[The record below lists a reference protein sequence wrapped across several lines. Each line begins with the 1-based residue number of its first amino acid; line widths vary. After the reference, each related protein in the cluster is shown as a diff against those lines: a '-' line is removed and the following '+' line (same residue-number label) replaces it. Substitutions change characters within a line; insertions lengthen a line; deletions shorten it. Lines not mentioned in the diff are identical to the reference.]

1 MCPDPIGMTQ
11 DCTALVTWSLLR
23 KGCVCWKPCMFLLS
37 TGEMTGVLLVSSVDV
52 HVLDGPWMST
62 VTWAPMDTL
71 TEGCTLCVY
80 VPGWS
85 MDVHSYLGTHGYTLT
100 EGCTLCVYVPG
111 WSMDVHSYLGIHGYP
126 DRGVH
131 PMCVC
136 PWMVHGCPQLPGHPW
151 IP

>member
-1 MCPDPIGMTQ
+1 
-11 DCTALVTWSLLR
+11 
-23 KGCVCWKPCMFLLS
+23 MFLLS
-37 TGEMTGVLLVSSVDV
+37 TGEMTGALLVSSVDV
-52 HVLDGPWMST
+52 YVLDGPWMSI
-62 VTWAPMDTL
+62 VTWA
-71 TEGCTLCVY
+71 
-80 VPGWS
+80 S
-85 MDVHSYLGTHGYTLT
+85 MDTLT